1 MSSNSLRHPGQ
12 GTQQPENDMDK
23 ERFKQQVIDIMREGE
38 VLKPGNC
45 QASEKEY
52 SDALER
58 RALRICREAEV
69 PTLHKA
75 VTTAA
80 ELKTWIQDSEDGTT
94 FSNMQPWVLERF
106 VRQSSAKTRAI
117 TSLKWL
123 CNNLGFKWPLIQIEQ
138 PTVGRAPG
146 ALGMEAKQT
155 PAAQPLMFNY
165 EDVIQMQG

>member
-1 MSSNSLRHPGQ
+1 
-12 GTQQPENDMDK
+12 MDK

-38 VLKPGNC
+38 VFKPGNS

-80 ELKTWIQDSEDGTT
+80 ELKTWIQERGDGTT
-94 FSNMQPWVLERF
+94 FLNMQPLVLGDH
-106 VRQSSAKTRAI
+106 I
-117 TSLKWL
+117 T
-123 CNNLGFKWPLIQIEQ
+123 QVAMQQ
-138 PTVGRAPG
+138 PW
-146 ALGMEAKQT
+146 
-155 PAAQPLMFNY
+155 
-165 EDVIQMQG
+165 IQMAFESDRAANCWQSLWRS